1 MLPEKKVVGLA
12 EGQENI
18 AAKPQRRVLSNEP
31 LKSSVR
37 KSTANQIVLFRSNV
51 SQLEVLVGLLQKNS
65 AFVLS
70 MNHLQHGAQAKRS
83 ADKEKNS
90 PNANSKDQNAIMAL
104 SDTIF
109 SIQVI
114 ATP

>member
-1 MLPEKKVVGLA
+1 
-12 EGQENI
+12 
-18 AAKPQRRVLSNEP
+18 
-31 LKSSVR
+31 
-37 KSTANQIVLFRSNV
+37 
-51 SQLEVLVGLLQKNS
+51 
-65 AFVLS
+65 